1 MPKKEM
7 REAGPQALER
17 SMLWTLPSLRQVEKP
32 PVTPAALSRV
42 CWQLSFIFQK
52 MATEMLW
59 KKFAIPECPR
69 DPTLQISPQSTAMWK
84 KYFKHGLF
92 TILPI
97 IIQLTRIRLEA
108 EPSNR
113 LLQLRPERAGGVF
126 IWKDLWE
133 LVRIHRKGDFWS
145 SFLVQICNSF
155 ALAPKHCS

>member
-1 MPKKEM
+1 MPKEEM
-7 REAGPQALER
+7 REAGPQALVWDKWKSLQPDPCHSEPR
-17 SMLWTLPSLRQVEKP
+17 ALVRLPS
-32 PVTPAALSRV
+32 A
-42 CWQLSFIFQK
+42 FQT

-59 KKFAIPECPR
+59 KKFVIPEYPH
-69 DPTLQISPQSTAMWK
+69 DPALQISPQSTAMWK

-92 TILPI
+92 TVGPI

-145 SFLVQICNSF
+145 SFLAQICNSF
-155 ALAPKHCS
+155 ALAPKLCS